1 MSKSAKT
8 LNDILKN
15 FQDVEIKLIEE
26 EGEISSDV
34 EKMIAQNDLSL
45 ADKLDG
51 YEKFARY
58 LKGQIQYLKSAEED
72 YMSRRKVLENSVKSL
87 KERMLNAM
95 LLTGKDNIKTIEY
108 SFSIGESE
116 KWDVDNEK
124 IDEKGID
131 VLIEAGL
138 AQYIFKPNIKDIL
151 DK

>member
-26 EGEISSDV
+26 EGEISPDV

-72 YMSRRKVLENSVKSL
+72 YMSRRKATN
-87 KERMLNAM
+87 
-95 LLTGKDNIKTIEY
+95 
-108 SFSIGESE
+108 
-116 KWDVDNEK
+116 
-124 IDEKGID
+124 
-131 VLIEAGL
+131 
-138 AQYIFKPNIKDIL
+138 
-151 DK
+151 